1 MNNEGQ
7 STRFKNNI
15 ADLQDRIFSSRIAG
29 NNEEKIGRENRIA
42 SCRELEKLCQK
53 NIKNNNKKIEYLT
66 KIEGKAT
73 QYKGILLNIEEK
85 KKEIVNLEKE
95 IKRHGQNIEDTK
107 SIKKLTTQKKES
119 FCKKL
124 ETTDSNIAECRETLK
139 SIHLPEDISTK
150 ATAEQGLN
158 DYNKDDKTTPPDSP
172 RYVSTSPP
180 RTWNDSVIQV
190 ASSET
195 GFVFAAFM
203 VAAAQYNRSFT
214 SPAAARHS
222 FTPPPKPTQDLRNP
236 DITEIEPVLPNSDVI
251 GTESIPT
258 LASRDIEEAFAAFAA
273 FADASNANTTTQTRI
288 QTRYT
293 PATTTAQPRIKPID
307 MGSIEIAP
315 IEIRRGFVTDAFKK
329 RPHSPPPAALD
340 ISSRE
345 SSFEITV

>member
-1 MNNEGQ
+1 
-7 STRFKNNI
+7 
-15 ADLQDRIFSSRIAG
+15 
-29 NNEEKIGRENRIA
+29 
-42 SCRELEKLCQK
+42 
-53 NIKNNNKKIEYLT
+53 
-66 KIEGKAT
+66 
-73 QYKGILLNIEEK
+73 
-85 KKEIVNLEKE
+85 
-95 IKRHGQNIEDTK
+95 
-107 SIKKLTTQKKES
+107 
-119 FCKKL
+119 
-124 ETTDSNIAECRETLK
+124 
-139 SIHLPEDISTK
+139 
-150 ATAEQGLN
+150 
-158 DYNKDDKTTPPDSP
+158 
-172 RYVSTSPP
+172 
-180 RTWNDSVIQV
+180 
-190 ASSET
+190 
-195 GFVFAAFM
+195 M
-203 VAAAQYNRSFT
+203 VAAAEDRHSFT

-258 LASRDIEEAFAAFAA
+258 LASCDIEEAFAAFAA